1 MKLSII
7 TFWVFASVGFN
18 CLADCAG
25 TGLSAFPY
33 QGEINRNSLFVLDG
47 YAESQH
53 VINGLNNQFPVYL
66 KSGKEQVPL
75 KVLEIHV
82 GQFYLTQAVLKP
94 ETPLIPGKK
103 YQLVIDHLPDY
114 ERLGVYNLKT
124 HDFDPVTY
132 FVTDVT
138 DTDAP
143 VWLEK
148 PQEKDK
154 SLAHLGCGPSIHV
167 NFKMNVQE
175 QSEFL
180 VKTTVTNKKTG
191 METTYYI
198 GGGKEGLSIGHGMC
212 SGAFDFDDS
221 MEYEA
226 KFQLM
231 DASGNVSEETGWVAF
246 TKPTD

>member
-7 TFWVFASVGFN
+7 ALLAFIPVAFN

-33 QGEINRNSLFVLDG
+33 QGEINKNTVFVLDG
-47 YAESQH
+47 YAESQQ
-53 VINGLNNQFPVYL
+53 VINGLNEKFPVYL
-66 KSGKEQVPL
+66 KSGDERIPL

-94 ETPLIPGKK
+94 EMSLIPGKK

-114 ERLGVYNLKT
+114 EKLGVYNLKT
-124 HDFDPVTY
+124 HGFDPISY
-132 FVTDVT
+132 FVTDTT
-138 DTDAP
+138 DMEAP
-143 VWLEK
+143 VWTEK

-154 SLAHLGCGPSIHV
+154 SLTHFGCGPSIHV
-167 NFKMNVQE
+167 NFKMDVKE

-180 VKTTVTNKKTG
+180 VKTTVKNRKTG
-191 METTYYI
+191 TETIYYI
-198 GGGKEGLSIGHGMC
+198 GGKEGLSIGHGMC
-212 SGAFDFDDS
+212 SGAFTFDDS
-221 MEYEA
+221 LEYEA

-231 DASGNVSEETGWVAF
+231 DASGNISEETDWIAF
-246 TKPTD
+246 TKPID